1 MGANTGTVNRKECTR
16 YRECIRYGENI
27 IKIEQYILC
36 CIVCNVTVIY
46 CEYHYF
52 HFLDTTYMS
61 SLPRPLL
68 PLNFDLRLL
77 QLSGWGLNYTIQRFT
92 PALTG
97 RKECRGTLFPASVTR
112 EIVVSRASPSS
123 LRRRGW
129 RGARDKEIGG

>member
-1 MGANTGTVNRKECTR
+1 MNAQDTENAQYTGNAEDTENAQDTECMRYRECTRYKECTR

-61 SLPRPLL
+61 SLP
-68 PLNFDLRLL
+68 
-77 QLSGWGLNYTIQRFT
+77 QR
-92 PALTG
+92 
-97 RKECRGTLFPASVTR
+97 
-112 EIVVSRASPSS
+112 
-123 LRRRGW
+123 
-129 RGARDKEIGG
+129 